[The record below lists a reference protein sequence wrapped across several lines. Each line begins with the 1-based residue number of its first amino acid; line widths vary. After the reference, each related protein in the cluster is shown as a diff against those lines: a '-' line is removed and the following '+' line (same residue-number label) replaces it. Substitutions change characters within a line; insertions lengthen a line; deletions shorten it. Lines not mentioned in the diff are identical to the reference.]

1 MRTATS
7 VLCLDWLLERINI
20 YYSKRMVQSEGLSDW
35 TQGQQGPLADDE
47 FRLDADVSKNN
58 VGDPTRMP

>member
-1 MRTATS
+1 
-7 VLCLDWLLERINI
+7 
-20 YYSKRMVQSEGLSDW
+20 MVQSEGLSDW